1 VDALDPKLSS
11 VGFLLSKFPGKTEQE
26 YRQHLGN
33 FQITGQTG
41 LQLIGTLS
49 GGQKSRVAFAALSLA
64 RPHIL
69 LLDEPT
75 NHLDME
81 GLDALIVA
89 LENFNGGVI
98 VISHDERFVTRVGK
112 EVRLAADRPSLAT
125 DDLQLWVCGDNKVTK
140 FYGDVKA
147 YKVCLS
153 SSCPD
158 QALLILDTESDRQQ
172 REDEAVGGS
181 GRRRSPVAEVAWW
194 FGCDDAIGMHE
205 VVVAW
210 NHLYPA
216 TFLDPS
222 IPARSSRR
230 SRTLSERDVAGTKP
244 CSRMKR
250 STRAV
255 SLPGDRG
262 CRCRAERVPAIM
274 MRLAGAYKG
283 AIVGAVSPPPSSR
296 PRLGPRS
303 RLSSP
308 FSAPQLSFF
317 STPAPN
323 RPPDRSIR

>member
-1 VDALDPKLSS
+1 MGGCGCTHYGPFFTPVTEAPCSGYFAQHHVDALDPKLSS

-112 EVRLAADRPSLAT
+112 EVRLAADRLSLAT

-181 GRRRSPVAEVAWW
+181 GGRRSPVAEVAWW

-205 VVVAW
+205 VVVEW

-230 SRTLSERDVAGTKP
+230 GRTLSERDVDGTKTLERNEKKHAGP
-244 CSRMKR
+244 SRCLE
-250 STRAV
+250 TEVA
-255 SLPGDRG
+255 
-262 CRCRAERVPAIM
+262 A
-274 MRLAGAYKG
+274 AG
-283 AIVGAVSPPPSSR
+283 PSAFLQS
-296 PRLGPRS
+296 
-303 RLSSP
+303 
-308 FSAPQLSFF
+308 
-317 STPAPN
+317 
-323 RPPDRSIR
+323 

>member
-1 VDALDPKLSS
+1 
-11 VGFLLSKFPGKTEQE
+11 LLSKFPGKTEQE

-112 EVRLAADRPSLAT
+112 EVCLAADRLRLAT

-147 YKVCLS
+147 YKVFLT

-158 QALLILDTESDRQQ
+158 QDFLILDTESDRQQ

-181 GRRRSPVAEVAWW
+181 GGRRSPVAEVAWW
-194 FGCDDAIGMHE
+194 FGCDDAIGTHE

-210 NHLYPA
+210 NS
-216 TFLDPS
+216 F
-222 IPARSSRR
+222 
-230 SRTLSERDVAGTKP
+230 ECRDVIRP
-244 CSRMKR
+244 FHSRALE
-250 STRAV
+250 S
-255 SLPGDRG
+255 
-262 CRCRAERVPAIM
+262 
-274 MRLAGAYKG
+274 
-283 AIVGAVSPPPSSR
+283 
-296 PRLGPRS
+296 PRS
-303 RLSSP
+303 HAVRTRRGRNQTLAQNEKKHAGPSRCLETEVAAAGP
-308 FSAPQLSFF
+308 SAFLQS
-317 STPAPN
+317 
-323 RPPDRSIR
+323 